1 MWPNLKWSILTCFK
15 QEFKKA
21 YVYEEVKLLR
31 GEQKSGMV
39 AHSYKSNTQMT
50 KTGQSRLSWST

>member
-31 GEQKSGMV
+31 EQKYGMV
-39 AHSYKSNTQMT
+39 AHSYKPNTQMT
-50 KTGQSRLSWST
+50 KTGQSRLSWSL